1 MAREDPQ
8 INIRMPASLKLRL
21 EEAALELG
29 RSVTAEIVARLEQS
43 FVGPKHPPQ
52 IIIRLEALKTGTP
65 SVDMP
70 LGQFFQA
77 MSGTMRELTEAKK
90 AEERAA
96 RRAAREANR
105 RQNDP
110 GLSETLDS
118 APDDAEA
125 AERAAKDVLARRKRK
140 LDLG

>member
-8 INIRMPASLKLRL
+8 INIRMPAALKLRL
-21 EEAALELG
+21 EDAALELG
-29 RSVTAEIVARLEQS
+29 RSVTAEIVSRLEQS

-52 IIIRLEALKTGTP
+52 IIIRLEALKQGTP

-90 AEERAA
+90 AEERAE
-96 RRAAREANR
+96 RRTEREAR

-110 GLSETLDS
+110 GLSQPVDS
-118 APDDAEA
+118 APGDAEA
-125 AERAAKDVLARRKRK
+125 VERAAKEVLTRRQRK
-140 LDLG
+140 LDLE

>member
-1 MAREDPQ
+1 
-8 INIRMPASLKLRL
+8 MPASLKLRL

-96 RRAAREANR
+96 RRAEREANP
-105 RQNDP
+105 RQNGP

>member
-96 RRAAREANR
+96 RRAEREANP
-105 RQNDP
+105 RQNGP

>member
-21 EEAALELG
+21 EDAALELG
-29 RSVTAEIVARLEQS
+29 RSVTAEIVSRLEQS

-52 IIIRLEALKTGTP
+52 IIIRLEALKPGTP

-77 MSGTMRELTEAKK
+77 MSGTMRELTEAQK
-90 AEERAA
+90 AVERAERRTEREA
-96 RRAAREANR
+96 RR
-105 RQNDP
+105 QGDP

-118 APDDAEA
+118 APDDIET
-125 AERAAKDVLARRKRK
+125 V
-140 LDLG
+140 